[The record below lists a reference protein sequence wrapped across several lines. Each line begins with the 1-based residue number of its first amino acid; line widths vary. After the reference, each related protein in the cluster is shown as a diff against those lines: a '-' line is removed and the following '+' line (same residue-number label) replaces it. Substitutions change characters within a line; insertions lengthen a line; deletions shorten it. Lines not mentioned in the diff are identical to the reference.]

1 MRTTIELED
10 RIYKKI
16 VKEYG
21 KRRISEAINKILS
34 KHYKKV
40 DRSFLGVDPWLKH
53 TDLSDLRDEHDRNL

>member
-40 DRSFLGVDPWLKH
+40 DRSFL
-53 TDLSDLRDEHDRNL
+53 E